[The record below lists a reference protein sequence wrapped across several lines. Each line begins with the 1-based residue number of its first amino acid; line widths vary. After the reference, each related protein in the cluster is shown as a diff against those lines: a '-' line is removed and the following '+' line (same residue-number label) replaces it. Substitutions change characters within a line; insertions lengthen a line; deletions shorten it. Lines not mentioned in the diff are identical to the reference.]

1 MNFKPLLKEYEFYI
15 KMEKRLSKNTLA
27 SYSTDVNQYIKYID
41 THNDIEDLSDIKRE
55 HITSF
60 VGSMKRKGTSA
71 KTITRK
77 ISAIK
82 SFHEFIKKEHGVKV
96 NVATDIESMKV
107 EKKLP
112 VYLSMDEIDRLL
124 ETLSETTPLDLRNKA
139 MLELLYS
146 SGLRITELVDLEI
159 SNLHLTMGFIKVR
172 GKGNK
177 ERIIPLGEVARDSI
191 RRYIES
197 GRTKLEVNPTNVL
210 FLNSRGEKITRVG
223 FWKVLKQLTKAAGI
237 DKEISPHKIRHSFAT
252 HLLQNG
258 ANLRYVQEMLGH
270 ENVSTTQIYT
280 HLDKTKLMDVYEK
293 AHPRSNLNKK

>member
-172 GKGNK
+172 GKGIRK
-177 ERIIPLGEVARDSI
+177 E
-191 RRYIES
+191 
-197 GRTKLEVNPTNVL
+197 L
-210 FLNSRGEKITRVG
+210 F
-223 FWKVLKQLTKAAGI
+223 
-237 DKEISPHKIRHSFAT
+237 H
-252 HLLQNG
+252 
-258 ANLRYVQEMLGH
+258 
-270 ENVSTTQIYT
+270 
-280 HLDKTKLMDVYEK
+280 
-293 AHPRSNLNKK
+293 